1 MGHSLLKHV
10 GQCGGNLHVDIS
22 RMFSIR
28 TPSVNITSQGIFVGV
43 VELQMVKGKNATYE
57 LTCEK
62 CAENISKENF
72 NEDAGVTCMVC
83 RKTKPSDEV
92 SCCEQI
98 AAICTECAGFL
109 SDRNTQP
116 IPDYIRPLSAVVRI
130 TRDMKLKTY
139 SEILKQN
146 IQL

>member
-10 GQCGGNLHVDIS
+10 GECGGNLHVDIT
-22 RMFSIR
+22 RMFTIR
-28 TPSVNITSQGIFVGV
+28 TPSVTITPRGIFVGV
-43 VELQMVKGKNATYE
+43 MELQKVKGKDSTYE

-62 CAENISKENF
+62 CSESISKEDF
-72 NEDAGVTCMVC
+72 AEDAGVTCMVC

-98 AAICTECAGFL
+98 AAICHECAGYL
-109 SDRNTQP
+109 SDGNKEP
-116 IPDYIRPLSAVVRI
+116 VPEYIRPLSSVVRI
-130 TRDMKLKTY
+130 TKDMKLKTY